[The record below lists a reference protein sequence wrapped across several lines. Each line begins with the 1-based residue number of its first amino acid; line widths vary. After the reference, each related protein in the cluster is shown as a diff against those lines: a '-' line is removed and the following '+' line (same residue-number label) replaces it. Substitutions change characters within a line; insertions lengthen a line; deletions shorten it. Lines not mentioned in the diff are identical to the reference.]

1 MKRISRIL
9 GILAGV
15 AGALLGILA
24 TGSAALAY
32 DVPPGG
38 GGGPASP
45 PVQVIANGGMAG
57 WQIALIALGAA
68 LVASVIAILAD
79 RSWLARHRRS
89 AASA

>member
-1 MKRISRIL
+1 MNRITRIL

-15 AGALLGILA
+15 GGALLGILA

-45 PVQVIANGGMAG
+45 PVQVITNGGMAG

-68 LVASVIAILAD
+68 LFASIIAVLAD
-79 RSWLARHRRS
+79 RSWLRHRA